1 MVFAIHLDFSTL
13 AWHSP
18 VRSPSS
24 FPYKNKLHAY
34 MDQNLWD
41 YLS

>member
-1 MVFAIHLDFSTL
+1 MVFAIYLGFSAL

-18 VRSPSS
+18 VRSQKQ
-24 FPYKNKLHAY
+24 FFQENLYAY
-34 MDQNLWD
+34 LDQNLWD